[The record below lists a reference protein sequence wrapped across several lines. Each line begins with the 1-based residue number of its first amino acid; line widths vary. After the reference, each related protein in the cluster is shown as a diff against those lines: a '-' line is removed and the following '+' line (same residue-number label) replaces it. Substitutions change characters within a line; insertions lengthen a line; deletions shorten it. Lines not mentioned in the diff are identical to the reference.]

1 MNTKKSKPK
10 RAVSIIT
17 RYFRDWRYALP
28 GAVLAGAMGS
38 ASPALAMG
46 DGLSPG
52 LFPLPEAVGDRALLA
67 CDTDED
73 GGLNGCNAEGV
84 EYLASP
90 PVHAEDLFWNN
101 GETIEA
107 GVSVQGMQEVG
118 IVGKEKAGVS
128 FDEVCVTVDVRGGP
142 PRDRGKLVCVD
153 IVPAEDCAD
162 CTTSSCN
169 SAVPVVSDPEF
180 CTDVVLPE
188 LETGYVING
197 LGYVIEVN
205 LPRAGESGSTTIHK
219 CANFAHRCTPDR
231 LGVAVK
237 GSRHTALV
245 ETPHITGGYL
255 SCRTC

>member
-52 LFPLPEAVGDRALLA
+52 LFPLPPSVGDRALLA
-67 CDTDED
+67 CDTDENGD
-73 GGLNGCNAEGV
+73 LNGCNAAGV
-84 EYLASP
+84 QYLAFPSE
-90 PVHAEDLFWNN
+90 HAEDLFWNN

-107 GVSVQGMQEVG
+107 GTSVQGMQEVG
-118 IVGKEKAGVS
+118 IVGKESAAAS

-142 PRDRGKLVCVD
+142 PRDRGKLVCVE
-153 IVPAEDCAD
+153 IVPAAACTD

-169 SAVPVVSDPEF
+169 AAVPVVSDPGF

-188 LETGYVING
+188 LQTGYVING
-197 LGYVIEVN
+197 LGYVIDVN
-205 LPRAGESGSTTIHK
+205 LSLAGESGSTTIHK
-219 CANFAHRCTPDR
+219 CAGFAHRCTPVRDD
-231 LGVAVK
+231 VVVK
-237 GSRHTALV
+237 GSRQTAAV
-245 ETPHITGGYL
+245 ETPHIVGGYL

>member
-17 RYFRDWRYALP
+17 RYFRHWRYMLP
-28 GAVLAGAMGS
+28 GAVLAYAMGS
-38 ASPALAMG
+38 VSPALAMG

-52 LFPLPEAVGDRALLA
+52 LFPLPESVGDRALLA
-67 CDTDED
+67 CDTDANGD
-73 GGLNGCNAEGV
+73 LNGCNAAGV

-90 PVHAEDLFWNN
+90 SEHAEDLFWNN

-118 IVGKEKAGVS
+118 IVGKENAAAS

-153 IVPAEDCAD
+153 IVPAAACTD

-169 SAVPVVSDPEF
+169 AAVPVEPESEL
-180 CTDVVLPE
+180 CADVLSE
-188 LETGYVING
+188 LQTGYVING
-197 LGYVIEVN
+197 LGYVIEVD
-205 LPRAGESGSTTIHK
+205 LRLAGESGSTTIHT
-219 CANFAHRCTPDR
+219 CAGFAHRCTPVRDG
-231 LGVAVK
+231 LVAVK

-245 ETPHITGGYL
+245 ETPHYSGGYL